1 MQVPHRKVPNRIR
14 ELREQV
20 HLLVRQRIGEGVICT
35 LCGAT
40 LSTYADKCSVDLAV
54 RCPGFNAIDLVQMRA
69 EKEVGL
75 T

>member
-1 MQVPHRKVPNRIR
+1 MPAHRRTPNRIR

-20 HLLVRQRIGEGVICT
+20 QLLVRQRIGSGVICSH
-35 LCGAT
+35 CGAT
-40 LSTYADKCSVDLAV
+40 FATYAEKCSVDLDV